1 MQRKHYTEEE
11 KNAVMSR
18 YAAGGE
24 EVKSMLKEYGIPK
37 STFNQWL
44 REYDLRYG
52 CNSKYDFSPRN
63 FRSILR
69 RNDHLEDLLAVLN
82 DSYCSPNAPLR
93 DRLDEAEKLYKNY
106 NIHLVCEALNIS
118 RGSFYNHL
126 KRNKRQQAWFFLRRE
141 ELKKEILDIYY
152 NTSEIYGARKMAA
165 ALRQKN
171 ITVSVHL
178 VRELMA
184 EMGLISI
191 RVYSHY
197 LYNKEFGK
205 YKNYINQFF
214 DADYPNQIWVSDIT
228 YFKLKETPYYIC
240 VIIDLFSRKVIT
252 CRVSRSNSTQLVKM
266 TFRDAYKNR
275 KPGTDL
281 TFHSD
286 RGSNYNAQAFR
297 KLLAS
302 LGVTQSFSRAHNPYD
317 NAVMESFFGTLK
329 KEELYRIRYRSE
341 RQMKE
346 CIASYIK
353 FYNEERLHERL
364 NYKTPDQIEAEY
376 HSNFNGNQL

>member
-11 KNAVMSR
+11 KNAVISQ
-18 YAAGGE
+18 YASCGG
-24 EVKSMLKEYGIPK
+24 EVKSMLAELGIPK

-63 FRSILR
+63 FRNILR

-82 DSYCSPNAPLR
+82 ESYCSPNAPLE
-93 DRLDEAEKLYKNY
+93 DRLSEAENLYKSY
-106 NIHLVCEALNIS
+106 NVHLVCEALNIP
-118 RGSFYNHL
+118 RGTFYNHI
-126 KRNKRQQAWFFLRRE
+126 KRNQRDNAWYCLRRE
-141 ELKKEILDIYY
+141 DLKKEILQLFDD
-152 NTSEIYGARKMAA
+152 SHQVYGARKMTA
-165 ALRQKN
+165 ALRKKK
-171 ITVSVHL
+171 ISVSERL
-178 VRELMA
+178 VRELMS

-240 VIIDLFSRKVIT
+240 VIIDLFSRKVIA

-341 RQMKE
+341 WQMKE

>member
-1 MQRKHYTEEE
+1 MHRKHYTEEE
-11 KNAVMSR
+11 KNSVMSR

-69 RNDHLEDLLAVLN
+69 RNNHLEDLLAVLN

-184 EMGLISI
+184 EMDLISI
-191 RVYSHY
+191 RVYSNY
-197 LYNKEFGK
+197 LYQKEFWK
-205 YKNYINQFF
+205 YKNYVNQVFE
-214 DADYPNQIWVSDIT
+214 ADGPNQIWVRDVNQ
-228 YFKLKETPYYIC
+228 FKCKENYYYIC
-240 VIIDLFSRKVIT
+240 VIIDLFSRKVVACCVGRNNT
-252 CRVSRSNSTQLVKM
+252 TYLVKR
-266 TFRDAYKNR
+266 TFREAYNDR
-275 KPGTDL
+275 MPGDGL
-281 TFHSD
+281 IFHSD
-286 RGSNYNAQAFR
+286 RGSNYKAESFR
-297 KLLAS
+297 ILLAS
-302 LGVTQSFSRAHNPYD
+302 RNVTQSFSRAHVPYD
-317 NAVMESFFGTLK
+317 NAVMENFFGSLK
-329 KEELYRIRYRSE
+329 KEELYRWRYRSE
-341 RQMKE
+341 RELKE
-346 CIASYIK
+346 RI
-353 FYNEERLHERL
+353 NEYVAFFNNIRPHEKLR
-364 NYKTPDQIEAEY
+364 YRTPVQVEEEY
-376 HSNFNGNQL
+376 FNTL

>member
-1 MQRKHYTEEE
+1 MHRKHYTEEE
-11 KNAVMSR
+11 KNTVMSR

-63 FRSILR
+63 FRNILR

-82 DSYCSPNAPLR
+82 ESYCSPNAPLE
-93 DRLDEAEKLYKNY
+93 DRLSEAENLYKSY
-106 NIHLVCEALNIS
+106 NVHLVCEALNIP
-118 RGSFYNHL
+118 RGTFYNHI
-126 KRNKRQQAWFFLRRE
+126 KRNQRDNAWYCLRRE
-141 ELKKEILDIYY
+141 DLKKEILQLFDD
-152 NTSEIYGARKMAA
+152 SHQVYGARKMTA
-165 ALRQKN
+165 ALRKKK
-171 ITVSVHL
+171 ISVSERL
-178 VRELMA
+178 VRELMS

-240 VIIDLFSRKVIT
+240 VIIDLFSRKVIA

>member
-1 MQRKHYTEEE
+1 MHRKHYTEEE
-11 KNAVMSR
+11 KNTVMSR

-82 DSYCSPNAPLR
+82 ESYCSPNAPLE
-93 DRLDEAEKLYKNY
+93 DRLSEAENLYKSY
-106 NIHLVCEALNIS
+106 NVHLVCEALNIP
-118 RGSFYNHL
+118 RGTFYNHI
-126 KRNKRQQAWFFLRRE
+126 KRNQRDNAWYCLRRE
-141 ELKKEILDIYY
+141 DLKKEILQLFDD
-152 NTSEIYGARKMAA
+152 SHQVYGARKMTA
-165 ALRQKN
+165 ALRKKK
-171 ITVSVHL
+171 ISVSERL
-178 VRELMA
+178 VRELMS

-240 VIIDLFSRKVIT
+240 VIIDLFSRKVIA

>member
-1 MQRKHYTEEE
+1 MQRKHYSEEE
-11 KNAVMSR
+11 KNAVISQ
-18 YAAGGE
+18 YASCGG
-24 EVKSMLKEYGIPK
+24 EVKSMLAELGIPK

-63 FRSILR
+63 FRNILR

-82 DSYCSPNAPLR
+82 ESYCSPNAPLE
-93 DRLDEAEKLYKNY
+93 DRLSEAENLYKSY
-106 NIHLVCEALNIS
+106 NVHLVCEALNIP
-118 RGSFYNHL
+118 RGTFYNHI
-126 KRNKRQQAWFFLRRE
+126 KRNQRDNAWYCLRRE
-141 ELKKEILDIYY
+141 DLKKEILQLFDD
-152 NTSEIYGARKMAA
+152 SHQVYGARKMTA
-165 ALRQKN
+165 ALRKKK
-171 ITVSVHL
+171 ISVSERL
-178 VRELMA
+178 VRELMS

-214 DADYPNQIWVSDIT
+214 DADYPNQIWVS
-228 YFKLKETPYYIC
+228 
-240 VIIDLFSRKVIT
+240 
-252 CRVSRSNSTQLVKM
+252 
-266 TFRDAYKNR
+266 YKNR

>member
-1 MQRKHYTEEE
+1 M
-11 KNAVMSR
+11 
-18 YAAGGE
+18 
-24 EVKSMLKEYGIPK
+24 
-37 STFNQWL
+37 
-44 REYDLRYG
+44 
-52 CNSKYDFSPRN
+52 
-63 FRSILR
+63 R

-82 DSYCSPNAPLR
+82 ESYCSPNAPLE
-93 DRLDEAEKLYKNY
+93 DRLSEAENLYKSY
-106 NIHLVCEALNIS
+106 NVHLVCEALNIP
-118 RGSFYNHL
+118 RGTFYNHI
-126 KRNKRQQAWFFLRRE
+126 KRNQRDNAWYCLRRE
-141 ELKKEILDIYY
+141 DLKKEILQLFDD
-152 NTSEIYGARKMAA
+152 SHQVYGARKMTA
-165 ALRQKN
+165 ALK
-171 ITVSVHL
+171 IPVSERL
-178 VRELMA
+178 VRELMS

-228 YFKLKETPYYIC
+228 YFKLKETPYDIC
-240 VIIDLFSRKVIT
+240 VIIDLFSRKVIA

>member
-93 DRLDEAEKLYKNY
+93 ERLNEAEKLYKNY

-118 RGSFYNHL
+118 RGSFYNHI
-126 KRNKRQQAWFFLRRE
+126 KRNKRKQAWYYLRRE
-141 ELKKEILDIYY
+141 ELKKEIRDIYY
-152 NTSEIYGARKMAA
+152 DTSEIYGARKMAA

-171 ITVSVHL
+171 ITVSVHF

-184 EMGLISI
+184 EMDLISI
-191 RVYSHY
+191 RVYSNY
-197 LYNKEFGK
+197 LYQKEFGK
-205 YKNYINQFF
+205 YKNYVNQLFE
-214 DADYPNQIWVSDIT
+214 AEAPNQIWVSDVT
-228 YFKLKETPYYIC
+228 QFKYKEYYYYIC
-240 VIIDLFSRKVIT
+240 VIIDLFSRKVVACCVGRNNT
-252 CRVSRSNSTQLVKM
+252 TYLVKR
-266 TFRDAYKNR
+266 TFREAYNDR
-275 KPGTDL
+275 IPGEGL
-281 TFHSD
+281 IFHSD
-286 RGSNYNAQAFR
+286 RGSNYKAESFR
-297 KLLAS
+297 ILLAS
-302 LGVTQSFSRAHNPYD
+302 KNVTQSFSRAHVPYD
-317 NAVMESFFGTLK
+317 NAVMENFFGSLK
-329 KEELYRIRYRSE
+329 KEELYRWRYRSE
-341 RQMKE
+341 RELKE
-346 CIASYIK
+346 RIK
-353 FYNEERLHERL
+353 EYVDFYNNIRPHEKL
-364 NYKTPDQIEAEY
+364 QYKTPAQVEEEY
-376 HSNFNGNQL
+376 FNSL